1 MDGYARIGAVLF
13 AAWLGCALGAT
24 PASAAATL
32 DATLCVRLRNGT
44 TGEFANLSLAE
55 TGDGGL
61 EISIRLLD
69 DLGPRADLNKL
80 YFNLPSDV
88 SGLEVE
94 SLDDPHRPFDL
105 RRGRRARGGN
115 DSRFDFAVRFGKGRG
130 RNGNG
135 TLQEARFVLRGDRE
149 LTLSD
154 LLSEHSRTN
163 RGILAHFALLVA
175 GATGGGPTVGAFV
188 QGVTPVPEPGTACLL
203 GAGLLALGASRRGRR
218 GSAPER

>member
-1 MDGYARIGAVLF
+1 MGGNARIRAVLF
-13 AAWLGCALGAT
+13 AALLGGALGAT
-24 PASAAATL
+24 PASATPTL
-32 DATLCVRLRNGT
+32 DATLCVRMRNGG
-44 TGEFANLSLAE
+44 TGEFASISVAE

-69 DLGPRADLNKL
+69 DLGPRADMNRL

-94 SLDDPHRPFDL
+94 ALDDVYRPFDL

-115 DSRFDFAVRFGKGRG
+115 DSRFDFAVRFGNGRG

-135 TLQEARFVLRGDRE
+135 TLREARFVLRGDQE

-163 RGILAHFALLVA
+163 RGILAHFALFVA
-175 GATGGGPTVGAFV
+175 GARGDGPTVGAFV
-188 QGVTPVPEPGTACLL
+188 QDVTPVPEPGTAFLL
-203 GAGLLALGASRRGRR
+203 GAGLVALGASRRGRG